1 MKRIKVDMPAIKEH
15 IKKNGMTQADV
26 CKRIGRSPNFL
37 CGCTGDM
44 AEYTYDLLIQ
54 VLGVEDGA
62 FQQRKEMAIPAANRG
77 GELYTLGLDVS
88 PEIVVLH
95 MYFQGTEICKAASK
109 VKGTRELDL
118 MQAISYAAHMMYKF
132 TEQKELNKEI

>member
-15 IKKNGMTQADV
+15 TKKNGMTQADV

-62 FQQRKEMAIPAANRG
+62 FQQRKEMASPAANRG